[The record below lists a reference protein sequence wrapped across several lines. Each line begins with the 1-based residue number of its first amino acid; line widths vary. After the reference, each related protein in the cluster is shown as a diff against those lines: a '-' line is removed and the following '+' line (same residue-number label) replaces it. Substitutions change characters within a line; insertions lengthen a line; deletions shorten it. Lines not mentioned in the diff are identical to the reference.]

1 MVKIEPHDLLI
12 INSID
17 DLIVDEMPNWAQ
29 EVFPN
34 SLTVVV
40 RRSGFS
46 DQKIPV
52 GIRGQRREHR
62 LAAYVLKK
70 NIKRIITPYD
80 LVQGQAWKDVPDKR
94 RALPA
99 IKALPEIA
107 EILKDYQWGIS
118 GSVGFELATKTNT
131 AKMTS
136 DLDLIWKPTN
146 SLSKHEAQALL
157 MSLNKFGVHADLQV
171 IEGNNGF
178 SLEEYA
184 NANSTVMM
192 KTLNGPILVQDPWN
206 IEE

>member
-1 MVKIEPHDLLI
+1 LGSRSFPQFFNCGSSSQWLFRSKDTCR
-12 INSID
+12 NSWTKTRTSIGS
-17 DLIVDEMPNWAQ
+17 VCSQ
-29 EVFPN
+29 
-34 SLTVVV
+34 
-40 RRSGFS
+40 
-46 DQKIPV
+46 
-52 GIRGQRREHR
+52 
-62 LAAYVLKK
+62 K

-146 SLSKHEAQALL
+146 SLSKHVAQALL

-171 IEGNNGF
+171 MEGNNGF

-192 KTLNGPILVQDPWN
+192 KTLSGPILVQDPWN